1 MQVRLLSN
9 LVWILSFRMDPLS
22 GKTMLDRLNPNTE
35 VHLLVKEYYT
45 DTDVLIGAMTWPYV
59 LHNPGE
65 QPELVHGDH
74 SCEKYTQMMTEHPYF
89 KRTGAYQCP
98 NVPCG
103 FIYID
108 EYLILQRVPET
119 ALHLRVTEI
128 RSTWFL
134 NTNEVMGHQHFSP
147 LTIDVIMGDD
157 EKVTEEMES
166 DDETDSSSGE
176 DDSDTTIS
184 DSSEEE
190 MSSETSDDEED
201 YSFEIEIQLNNDD
214 WAKAA

>member
-35 VHLLVKEYYT
+35 VRLFEKEYYT

-74 SCEKYTQMMTEHPYF
+74 SCAMYTQMMEEHPYF
-89 KRTGAYQCP
+89 KRTGAFQCP
-98 NVPCG
+98 SVPCG

-119 ALHLRVTEI
+119 ALQLRVTEV

-134 NTNEVMGHQHFSP
+134 KTNEVMGYQHFSP
-147 LTIDVIMGDD
+147 LTIDVIMGDE
-157 EKVTEEMES
+157 EKTSEEMES
-166 DDETDSSSGE
+166 DSSSSE

-184 DSSEEE
+184 LSDSSEDE
-190 MSSETSDDEED
+190 MSPDSSDDEED
-201 YSFEIEIQLNNDD
+201 YSFEIEVKINNND